1 MPTLYQLSAEAERIA
16 EMMERTDG
24 DDALMTTADVEANEA
39 FIEGLRTEA
48 DGKADGYAR
57 AIREHEARATARR
70 AEAKAMAEL
79 AASAERS
86 AESLKR
92 FVLMCME
99 RLGTKQLGD
108 TGLRLCAQANGGKQ
122 PVDVFIEIEK
132 IPARFVRTKVEA
144 DRDLIRD
151 ALLRGDLEAAKIA
164 TLQPRGVSLRI
175 K

>member
-1 MPTLYQLSAEAERIA
+1 MPTLYQVSAEAERIV
-16 EMMERTDG
+16 EMMDRTQGNAAMLTPEDI
-24 DDALMTTADVEANEA
+24 AANEA
-39 FIEGLRTEA
+39 FLDGLRTEA

-57 AIREHEARATARR
+57 AIREYESRATARR

-86 AESLKR
+86 AESIKT
-92 FVLMCME
+92 FVLACME

-122 PVDVFIEIEK
+122 PVDVFFEAEK
-132 IPARFVRTKVEA
+132 IPVQFVRVKVEA

-151 ALLRGDLEAAKIA
+151 ALLRGDAEAAKIA